1 MKITYKTGDIVRF
14 KNTINHPI
22 LPNKYILK
30 NTTSKVVAYGFPRVT
45 VTIGELNISVSMDI
59 LELVNNNPYAD
70 YV

>member
-1 MKITYKTGDIVRF
+1 MKITYKIGDIVRF
-14 KNTINHPI
+14 KTTINRPI

-30 NTTSKVVAYGFPRVT
+30 NTTGKVVACGFQRVT
-45 VTIGELNISVSMDI
+45 VTIGELNISVSMNI

>member
-30 NTTSKVVAYGFPRVT
+30 NTTSKVVACGVSRVT